1 MIKYFF
7 HTYLYNRSPVEWV
20 GVIPKNRKN
29 GMLFGKPVQIIGGK
43 TWTISFMRTGEV
55 VELEE
60 FWKDA
65 VN

>member
-1 MIKYFF
+1 MMD
-7 HTYLYNRSPVEWV
+7 YLPNRSPVHWV
-20 GVIPKNRKN
+20 GVIGKNRKH
-29 GMLFGKPVQIIGGK
+29 GMFFGKPVQIIGGK